1 MRHIK
6 GVLIVQ
12 ALMLLLLFES
22 LSVYL
27 NFQIGWMSSFAVLLG
42 SMYSYRKLVTQR
54 VSQYEAQDEADVIE
68 RIEDPYDL
76 YGEASEQERPI
87 EEVLKEEKAKLKAQ
101 KVAGLKTGA
110 PALVSL
116 YRLVPYGLLV
126 LGFIGLH
133 NNALLSLMPYM
144 LGLGVGILSA
154 LLLGKSLLTT
164 PSQSE
169 Y

>member
-1 MRHIK
+1 MRHVK

-12 ALMLLLLFES
+12 ALMLLLLLEG

-27 NFQIGWMSSFAVLLG
+27 NFQIGWISSFVVLLG
-42 SMYSYRKLVTQR
+42 SMYSYRKLVAQR
-54 VSQYEAQDEADVIE
+54 VAEHEAHDARDVIDQ
-68 RIEDPYDL
+68 IEDPHGLYD
-76 YGEASEQERPI
+76 EPSDEERDI
-87 EEVLKEEKAKLKAQ
+87 AEVLKEEKAKLKAQ
-101 KVAGLKTGA
+101 RVAGFKTGA

-126 LGFIGLH
+126 VGFIGLR
-133 NNALLSLMPYM
+133 NNGILALAPYM

-154 LLLGKSLLTT
+154 LLLGKALFIR
-164 PSQSE
+164 SQSE